1 MSRPTAHTIQLTPV
15 ELLGCW
21 TEHDSGMNATDAN
34 ANTASEAKYEPE
46 LKATLL
52 HVLTTPQHS
61 SGRAVP
67 SAIAAAR
74 RT

>member
-1 MSRPTAHTIQLTPV
+1 
-15 ELLGCW
+15 
-21 TEHDSGMNATDAN
+21 MNATDAN

-52 HVLTTPQHS
+52 HVLTTLQHS
-61 SGRAVP
+61 SRRAVP